1 MKNWF
6 AKLQLRRKLY
16 VIVLLSCFVALL
28 LSTSLSL
35 LSQWHLI
42 RQQITDELETLSAVI
57 AENSRAGMV
66 FKDKQALDSILAS
79 LAAKPIIISARIVG
93 TDGLL
98 YAQYSNPSMLSS
110 IKEEINIPDSTGTR
124 SEYNK
129 DFIDIVEPIILDGE
143 LIGNLQIIGSLND
156 LKRNQL
162 IFAFQMLGALGFG
175 LLIAIMLSF
184 RLLRVIVNPVLSLLS
199 TMKQIAQDKQYDI
212 RTPILAED
220 ELGQL
225 ATGFNDMIATIQ
237 ERDEKLEE
245 QVEERTRDLLKAKD
259 AAETANMAK
268 SEFLANMSHEIRTPM
283 NGVLG
288 MTELLQDTELSD
300 EQRRFAGV
308 IQGSGE
314 SLLGIIND
322 ILDFSKIEAG
332 KLELESIAFDLQML
346 IEDVAQM
353 LASRAHSKG
362 LELVVHVP
370 EQTHQTLIGDPTRL
384 RQIITNLTANA
395 IKFTER
401 GEVVIRAS
409 TTRVD
414 RRLAHL
420 QISVQDTGI
429 GISAEVLPRLFK
441 PFSQADG
448 STTRKYG
455 GTGLG
460 LVISHELVSRMGG
473 SLQCES
479 ELGKGS
485 RFSFEVN
492 LETVE
497 EGERKRRIPDSAEL
511 AGVRILIIDDNGTN
525 REILERQTASWMM
538 INESAGSGPEGLA
551 RLRSAQRDGHPFEL
565 VILDMQMPDM
575 DGLEVAQHIKSDPAI
590 ADVQMIMLTSIGLR
604 GDALMAKKGGISAY
618 LTKPVRQSELYS
630 SLLTVISQSPLQE
643 SPQLVTRHSI
653 AEERRK
659 HLNMNILVV
668 EDNETNQQVALGI
681 LQNFGCT
688 AAIASN
694 GRDAV
699 DAAAGRQYDL
709 IFMDCQMPVMDGY
722 QATREIRR
730 LEKQKELIFR
740 TPIIALTAN
749 ALEGDKEKCLAAG
762 MDDYIS
768 KPFKQKKMLHILEQW
783 CAEKP
788 DRLRE
793 DEAVAAR
800 ENKVKPIEQTLTE
813 IRNDAGKAEASPINR
828 SVLKTLRNLQIEGQP
843 DILASIISAYLSS
856 SERIFAE
863 LQEAMSVNNLAVV
876 CNSAHSL
883 KSASANV
890 GATNF
895 SEICREIEMKSK
907 TNSFDNKDELISAL
921 EIEFV
926 RVKEALQQEITSD
939 GK

>member
-6 AKLQLRRKLY
+6 SHLQLRQKLY
-16 VIVLLSCFVALL
+16 IIVLLSCFVALL
-28 LSTSLSL
+28 LSTTLSL
-35 LSQWHLI
+35 FSQWRLI

-57 AENSRAGMV
+57 AENSRAGMA
-66 FKDKQALDSILAS
+66 FKDKQTLDSILAS
-79 LAAKPIIISARIVG
+79 LAAKPIIITASIAG
-93 TDGLL
+93 TDGIL
-98 YAQYSNPSMLSS
+98 YAEYSNPAMISS
-110 IKEEINIPDSTGTR
+110 VQDVKTFSDGDRARI
-124 SEYNK
+124 EYKK
-129 DFIDIVEPIILDGE
+129 DYVDIVEPIILDGE
-143 LIGNLQIIGSLND
+143 LIGHLQIIGSLKE
-156 LKRNQL
+156 LQRNQL
-162 IFAFQMLGALGFG
+162 IIAFQMIGALVFG
-175 LLIAIMLSF
+175 LLIATMLSF

-212 RTPILAED
+212 RTPILAKD

-237 ERDEKLEE
+237 KRDEKLEE
-245 QVEERTRDLLKAKD
+245 QVEERTRDLLEAKD
-259 AAETANMAK
+259 AAETANRAK

-288 MTELLQDTELSD
+288 MTDLLQDTELNE
-300 EQRRFAGV
+300 EQLRFARV

-332 KLELESIAFDLQML
+332 KLELESIAFDLPML

-384 RQIITNLTANA
+384 RQVITNLTANA
-395 IKFTER
+395 VKFTER

-409 TTRVD
+409 TTRRD
-414 RRLAHL
+414 NKHAQL
-420 QISVQDTGI
+420 QLSVQDTGI
-429 GISAEVLPRLFK
+429 GISADVLPRLFK

-473 SLQCES
+473 TLQCES
-479 ELGKGS
+479 EFGKGS
-485 RFSFEVN
+485 RFSFEIN
-492 LETVE
+492 LETIE
-497 EGERKRRIPDSAEL
+497 EGSRQRRIPDSAEL
-511 AGVRILIIDDNGTN
+511 SGVRVLIIDDNSTN

-538 INESAGSGPEGLA
+538 INQSAASGPEGLA
-551 RLRSAQRDGHPFEL
+551 RLRSAQRDGEPFEL

-575 DGLEVAQHIKSDPAI
+575 DGLEVAQQIKSDPAI
-590 ADVQMIMLTSIGLR
+590 AGVQMIMLTSIGLR
-604 GDALMAKKGGISAY
+604 GDALMVKKGGISAY

-630 SLLTVISQSPLQE
+630 SLLAVISQSSVQE
-643 SPQLVTRHSI
+643 SAQLVTRHSV

-659 HLNMNILVV
+659 HLNMTILVV

-681 LQNFGCT
+681 LRNFGCT
-688 AAIASN
+688 VAIASN

-699 DAAAGRQYDL
+699 DATAEHRYDL
-709 IFMDCQMPVMDGY
+709 ILMDCQMPVMDGY

-730 LEKQKELIFR
+730 LEEQKKLKFR

-749 ALEGDKEKCLAAG
+749 ALEGDKGKCLAAG

-768 KPFKQKKMLHILEQW
+768 KPFKQHKILQILEHW
-783 CAEKP
+783 YAEGPERVRDDGTLAAGEKE
-788 DRLRE
+788 LR
-793 DEAVAAR
+793 AR
-800 ENKVKPIEQTLTE
+800 EQTLAE
-813 IRNDAGKAEASPINR
+813 NRNDDHEVNASPINR
-828 SVLKTLRNLQIEGQP
+828 SVLKTLQDLQIEGQP
-843 DILASIISAYLSS
+843 DILVSIVSAYLNS
-856 SERIFAE
+856 SERIIAE
-863 LQEAMSVNNLAVV
+863 LQEALADNNLSVV

-890 GATNF
+890 GAITF
-895 SEICREIEMKSK
+895 SEICREIEVKSK
-907 TNSFDNKDELISAL
+907 TGSIDNREELISAL
-921 EIEFV
+921 ETEFV
-926 RVKEALQQEITSD
+926 RVRETLQQEITSN